1 MDSSGVLKVTAKD
14 KATGKENSVTVTG
27 SSGLTD
33 DEISKMVSE
42 AEADNIKNKDKLKKI
57 KSKNILDSTISQT
70 EKFIKDNE
78 NVETSALQVEIESA
92 KTVVSNESATKED
105 LDRANETLM
114 SKFQEIGTK
123 MYEQNT
129 TQGHPEQNDL
139 MDEDVVDA
147 EFTEK

>member
-1 MDSSGVLKVTAKD
+1 MKVTAKD